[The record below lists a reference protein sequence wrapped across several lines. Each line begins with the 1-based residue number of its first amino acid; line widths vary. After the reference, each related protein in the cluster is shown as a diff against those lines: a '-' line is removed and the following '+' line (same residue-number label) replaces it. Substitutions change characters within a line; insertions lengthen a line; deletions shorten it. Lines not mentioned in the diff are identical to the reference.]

1 MSELPAHRSE
11 RPKKVPRDVVEE
23 FCADKGS
30 GTFFNA
36 EVPMSSSPCDPLSY
50 PPVIHRQLYRLTQQ
64 LCSLRPNRL
73 MRGIETLFAT
83 ITAPAK
89 NLHGLTAFYYSA
101 MFVLAFFTVGTIL
114 FVLSHGN
121 SIRQTQRAREL
132 NTTEMTD
139 KFTERFY
146 LLERDKPKGPPSESE
161 EWDLYYDR
169 LYGLHS
175 MEFHFYHKGMIERGA
190 YLDWLRYRH
199 RSFNAKETNA
209 LERNQWERVTKRHIK
224 ETEFVPFMNDVLY
237 AKNEDAID
245 GILPPPSHPVP

>member
-101 MFVLAFFTVGTIL
+101 MFVLAFFTVGTTL
-114 FVLSHGN
+114 FVLWHGN
-121 SIRQTQRAREL
+121 IIRQTESQRAREL
-132 NTTEMTD
+132 KTMEITD
-139 KFTERFY
+139 NFTERFTN
-146 LLERDKPKGPPSESE
+146 LKETVCPASEKKAADRPDGRRFLRGEAGRCGRRTSGPP
-161 EWDLYYDR
+161 
-169 LYGLHS
+169 GTCP
-175 MEFHFYHKGMIERGA
+175 
-190 YLDWLRYRH
+190 
-199 RSFNAKETNA
+199 ETAVPA
-209 LERNQWERVTKRHIK
+209 L
-224 ETEFVPFMNDVLY
+224 
-237 AKNEDAID
+237 
-245 GILPPPSHPVP
+245 